1 MHNIQILYQDKH
13 MLVINKPSG
22 LLSQPGSIKD
32 SVSVRLQQDFAFVG
46 LIHRLDMATS
56 GIMVLALSKMALS
69 AISKQFQ
76 NRQTFKVYEAIVF
89 GSLPKSQGQI
99 NLPLRCDWPNRP
111 RQEVH
116 EDGKASSTH
125 WQCIEQ
131 LSLQNESTKKKERCS
146 RVRLIPH
153 TGRSHQLRVHMMALG
168 FPIVGDYFY
177 AHEQALSLTPR
188 LYLHAKTLH
197 LNHPVTGQRLAFTC
211 LPDF

>member
-1 MHNIQILYQDKH
+1 MQDIHILYQDRH

-22 LLSQPGSIKD
+22 LLSQPGSIQD
-32 SVSVRLQQDFAFVG
+32 SVSLRLQQQFPFIG

-56 GIMVLALSKMALS
+56 GIMVLALSPMALS
-69 AISKQFQ
+69 VISKQFQ

-116 EDGKASSTH
+116 PDGKISSTH
-125 WQCIEQ
+125 WQCIEP
-131 LSLQNESTKKKERCS
+131 LSLQNEITGKNESCS

-177 AHEQALSLTPR
+177 AHEQALSLSPR

-197 LNHPVTGQRLAFTC
+197 LNHPVTGQRMAFTC
-211 LPDF
+211 EASF